1 MLKALKYEILRDVKA
16 GGPAVLLAVRP
27 IRVAT
32 IINEASFNED
42 QVLTHAKNVFME
54 DYVHDWNWDEK
65 NGGQFRYYSRVAES
79 ADVLIVYEI
88 EANFNPPS
96 KFDPM
101 TGKLLIGS

>member
-16 GGPAVLLAVRP
+16 GGPAVQLAVRP

-42 QVLTHAKNVFME
+42 QVLTHAKNVFLE

-65 NGGQFRYYSRVAES
+65 TVVSSVITPGWLKVQ
-79 ADVLIVYEI
+79 
-88 EANFNPPS
+88 
-96 KFDPM
+96 
-101 TGKLLIGS
+101 TC